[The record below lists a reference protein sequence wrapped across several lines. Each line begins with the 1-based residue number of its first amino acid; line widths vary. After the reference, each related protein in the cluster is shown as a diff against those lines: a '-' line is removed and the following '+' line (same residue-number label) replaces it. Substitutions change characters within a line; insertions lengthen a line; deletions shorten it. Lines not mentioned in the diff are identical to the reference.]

1 MTPDRSVSTSD
12 LADDRRFRRWGVGI
26 VAAVFAGLGVWSA
39 TAPLSS
45 AALAPGVIT
54 VENYRKT
61 VQHLE
66 GGIVKAI
73 HVHDGDVVDRGQVL
87 VTLDDTQARAQF
99 EVQRGQFFMTAARE
113 ARLIAQRDGLPA
125 VRYPKVLLASAS
137 DERARDAMRVQDET
151 FQARRHAQLGETGLY
166 ERQIEQLQA
175 KARGLRAQLESQDRL
190 AGSFRSELDDVE
202 SLLKDGYAEKQKARE
217 LERSLA
223 QAQGQRGQIA
233 ADIAAAELQVAETR
247 QKIVQLNKELQRDV
261 AKELTDVQ
269 SELFG
274 LRDKLVSLQA
284 TLDRT
289 VLRTPE
295 PGTVLSLAVHT
306 IGAVVPPGGR
316 LMDIVPRKERLVVEA
331 QVSPL
336 DVDRVRVGQS
346 AEIRF
351 PSFRTRDTPK
361 IEGRLV
367 SLSADRITDEKEKA
381 AYYLARVEVS
391 PQGLK
396 DLASLHLDLV
406 PGMPAEVLIRTGSRT
421 PLQYLLDPLRNAV
434 ARSFTEK

>member
-137 DERARDAMRVQDET
+137 DGRARDAMRVQDET

-247 QKIVQLNKELQRDV
+247 QKIVQLNKEL
-261 AKELTDVQ
+261 
-269 SELFG
+269 
-274 LRDKLVSLQA
+274 RDKLVSLQA

-316 LMDIVPRKERLVVEA
+316 LMDIVPQKERLVVEA